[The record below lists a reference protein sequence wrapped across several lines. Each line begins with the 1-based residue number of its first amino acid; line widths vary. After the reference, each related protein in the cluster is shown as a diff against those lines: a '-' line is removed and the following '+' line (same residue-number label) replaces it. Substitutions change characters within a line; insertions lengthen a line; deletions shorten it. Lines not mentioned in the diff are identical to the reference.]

1 MKRIIQLSLL
11 LFALLFIFQADAYGQ
26 RGGKKKSEV
35 DKYFDES
42 GGFAHR
48 LWYGGG
54 FNLGFSGNNIE
65 SIFQVGISP
74 MVGYKITE
82 EFSVGP
88 RANISYLLY
97 KGETFTPDGVQT
109 ANLFDYGLGV
119 FARYKVIRAIFIHLE
134 YGFDNEARISGY
146 NGGDWVTDR
155 RIRNNAYVGAGYS
168 DGNGVW
174 GYEISLLYNVLQDEN
189 TLSLPLDFRF
199 GITYNF

>member
-1 MKRIIQLSLL
+1 MKKIIQLALL
-11 LFALLFIFQADAYGQ
+11 LMVVLFAFQIDAYGQ
-26 RGGKKKSEV
+26 RGGKKKSET

-42 GGFAHR
+42 GSFAHR

-54 FNLGFSGNNIE
+54 FTLGFTGNNFE

-74 MVGYKITE
+74 MVGYKLTD

-88 RANISYLLY
+88 RASLSYLFY
-97 KGETFTPDGVQT
+97 KGETFTPAGVQS
-109 ANLFDYGLGV
+109 ANLFDYGLGA
-119 FARYKVIRAIFIHLE
+119 FARYKIIRSIFLHVE

-146 NGGDWVTDR
+146 DEEWLIDR
-155 RIRNNAYVGAGYS
+155 RIRNNAFIGGGYN

-174 GYEISLLYNVLQDEN
+174 GYEISLLYNILQDEN
-189 TLSLPLDFRF
+189 SLNLPFDFRF